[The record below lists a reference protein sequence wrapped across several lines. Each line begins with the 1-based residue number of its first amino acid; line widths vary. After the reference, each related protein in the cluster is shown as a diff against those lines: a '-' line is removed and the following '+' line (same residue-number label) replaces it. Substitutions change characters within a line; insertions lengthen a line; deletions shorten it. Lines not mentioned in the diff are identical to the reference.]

1 MGGALAHALNPTA
14 MALTDE
20 NAFGVLIGYF
30 EIENDEYRLE
40 PEEFAARFAEFRA
53 AVRECAAGFPLASE
67 AIARELGHALY
78 VEFADG
84 DQLED
89 PITWIK
95 TVRARLN
102 ALELKSVGVLSHG
115 GRWLEGPAEPLPE
128 AANGLVWQQVS
139 LPSEPLRRALYAE
152 TASHGAD
159 EDDDSGWGPGIYVD
173 TEAVEALGRTLKNA
187 PTPLAVAGA
196 TFYRVAR

>member
-1 MGGALAHALNPTA
+1 MTLS
-14 MALTDE
+14 DE
-20 NAFGVLIGYF
+20 NAFGVLIGYHA
-30 EIENDEYRLE
+30 IEDDEYSLE
-40 PEEFAARFAEFRA
+40 PEQFAARFREFRS
-53 AVRECAAGFPLASE
+53 AVRDCVEGFPLAS
-67 AIARELGHALY
+67 AAVARELGHAVYL
-78 VEFADG
+78 EFADG

-95 TVRARLN
+95 TVRAKLN
-102 ALELKSVGVLSHG
+102 ASDLKSVGVLSHG
-115 GRWLEGPAEPLPE
+115 GRWLSE
-128 AANGLVWQQVS
+128 AADELPPNVTGIEWQPVS

-152 TASHGAD
+152 TATHGAD
-159 EDDDSGWGPGIYVD
+159 EHDEAAWGPGIYVD

>member
-1 MGGALAHALNPTA
+1 VPLS
-14 MALTDE
+14 DE
-20 NAFGVLIGYF
+20 NAFGILIGYHA
-30 EIENDEYRLE
+30 IEDDEYSLE
-40 PEEFAARFAEFRA
+40 PEQFAARFQEFRG
-53 AVRECAAGFPLASE
+53 AVRACLEAFPLAQSGV
-67 AIARELGHALY
+67 AREFGHAVY
-78 VEFADG
+78 IEFADG

-95 TVRARLN
+95 TVRAKLS
-102 ALELKSVGVLSHG
+102 ASELRSVAVLSHG
-115 GRWLEGPAEPLPE
+115 GRWQSEPPE
-128 AANGLVWQQVS
+128 AAPPNANGVEWLPVS

-152 TASHGAD
+152 TATHGAD
-159 EDDDSGWGPGIYVD
+159 ETDDSAWGPGIYVD

>member
-1 MGGALAHALNPTA
+1 M
-14 MALTDE
+14 LTDE
-20 NAFGVLIGYF
+20 NAFGVLIAYF
-30 EIENDEYRLE
+30 ELEQDEYELE
-40 PEEFAARFAEFRA
+40 PEAFAARFSDFRA
-53 AVRECAAGFPLASE
+53 ALRECVTGFPLAS
-67 AIARELGHALY
+67 AAVVRELGHALY

-89 PITWIK
+89 PISWIK
-95 TVRARLN
+95 TARARLN
-102 ALELKSVGVLSHG
+102 ALDLKTVGVLSHG
-115 GRWLEGPAEPLPE
+115 GRWLSEPAEE
-128 AANGLVWQQVS
+128 APAATDGVVWQPVS

-152 TASHGAD
+152 TASHSVD

-196 TFYRVAR
+196 TFFRVAR